1 MAGGRRSSRN
11 RTIRVAESEL
21 ALYHSRLLRI
31 DGAVDARH
39 IENRIINDDAIR
51 IADWLPPAFADILFL
66 DPPYNLTKDFADV
79 RFAKRSLSGYAD
91 WLDSW
96 LPSLLRTVKPNG
108 SVYICGDWRSSA
120 AVQLVAE
127 KYLTLRNRITWEREK
142 GRGAKRNWKNC
153 SEDIWFGTLSADYT
167 FNIDAVKLRRRVIA
181 PYTDE
186 SGAPKDWTSG
196 ADGNYRMTHPSNL
209 WTDISVPFWSM
220 PENTPHP
227 AQKPEKLMAKIIL
240 ASSNPGDMVFDP
252 FLGSGAT
259 AVVAKKLGRRFA
271 GVEISAEYCCLALK
285 RLELAER
292 DRTIQGYADG
302 VFWERNSRSARKM
315 LTARS
320 VSVENQP
327 QSSFKDHL

>member
-1 MAGGRRSSRN
+1 MAGGRRSARN

-21 ALYHSRLLRI
+21 DRYRSRLLRV
-31 DGAVDARH
+31 DGIVDARR

-79 RFAKRSLSGYAD
+79 RFARRSISGYAD

-120 AVQLVAE
+120 AIQLVAD

-153 SEDIWFGTLSADYT
+153 SEDIWFGTLSSDYA
-167 FNIDAVKLRRRVIA
+167 FNVDAVKLKRRVIA

-186 SGAPKDWTSG
+186 SGAPKDWISG

-271 GVEISAEYCCLALK
+271 GVEINAEYCCLALK
-285 RLELAER
+285 RLEFAER

-302 VFWERNSRSARKM
+302 VFWERNSRAERKT
-315 LTARS
+315 LTARRGS
-320 VSVENQP
+320 AEKQP
-327 QSSFKDHL
+327 Q

>member
-1 MAGGRRSSRN
+1 MAGDRRSARN
-11 RTIRVAESEL
+11 RTIRIAESEL
-21 ALYHSRLLRI
+21 ERYRSRLLRV
-31 DGAVDARH
+31 DGIVDARR
-39 IENRIINDDAIR
+39 IDNRIINDDAIR

-66 DPPYNLTKDFADV
+66 DPPYNLTKDFAAV
-79 RFAKRSLSGYAD
+79 RFARRSLSGYAD

-120 AVQLVAE
+120 AIQLVAE

-167 FNIDAVKLRRRVIA
+167 FNVDAVKLKRRVIA

-271 GVEISAEYCCLALK
+271 GVEINAEYCCLALK
-285 RLELAER
+285 RLEFAER

-302 VFWERNSRSARKM
+302 VFWERNSRAARKT
-315 LTARS
+315 LTTRRGGA
-320 VSVENQP
+320 EKQP
-327 QSSFKDHL
+327 QSAFLERL

>member
-21 ALYHSRLLRI
+21 ERYRSRLLRV
-31 DGAVDARH
+31 DGAVDARR

-79 RFAKRSLSGYAD
+79 RFAKRSISGYAD

-120 AVQLVAE
+120 AVQLVAD

-271 GVEISAEYCCLALK
+271 GVEINAEYCCLALK

-302 VFWERNSRSARKM
+302 VFWERNSRSARKA
-315 LTARS
+315 LTARRDS
-320 VSVENQP
+320 AENQP
-327 QSSFKDHL
+327 QSSFKDNL